1 MKQEMGPMLALYPMP
16 VTLVGSMVNGRPNY
30 CPVAHVGIL
39 NYGKPQYI
47 SVGMHRSHHTNQG
60 IRENNEFSVNMP
72 SAALIKATD
81 HLGLVSGR
89 NEDKSEVF
97 KTVFGSLKA
106 APLIEECPVSMECRL
121 HQTLELGSHEIF
133 IGDMV
138 LTHAD
143 PKVLTDGA
151 IDIRKLDPLLFDMGS
166 KSYWTIGGP
175 IGKAWNSGRQY
186 QPR

>member
-39 NYGKPQYI
+39 NFGKPQYI

-60 IRENNEFSVNMP
+60 IRENKEFSVNMP
-72 SAALIKATD
+72 SAALIEATD

-106 APLIEECPVSMECRL
+106 APLIEECPVSMECHL

-133 IGDMV
+133 IGDIV

-166 KSYWTIGGP
+166 KSYWKVGEP